1 MPDLDQGMVDAKQVK
16 VVVVDTLKNW
26 EIKDGIAFLRCVG
39 VKAADKVLDFGC
51 RVGHYSIPA
60 AFAVG
65 NTGRVYAVD
74 KLQQPLNRLKE
85 KANRLGLK
93 NIETIKT
100 SGQIDLA
107 LVDRVLDVIL
117 LYDVL
122 HYMGHS
128 ERKRLYGEC
137 LRILDNDGLLSVYPK
152 HTIED
157 GASKE
162 FRGVSVADVIHEIE
176 KSGFHF
182 LRRYCDVLS
191 HDDDLNQGCVLNF
204 AKKVR
209 RTCKRLRSPE

>member
-1 MPDLDQGMVDAKQVK
+1 MLDSNKGMIGVKQVR
-16 VVVVDTLKNW
+16 VTVVDTLKNW
-26 EIKDGIAFLRCVG
+26 EIKDGIAFLRCIG

-65 NTGRVYAVD
+65 NIGRVYAVD
-74 KLQQPLNRLKE
+74 KLQQPLNKLNE

-100 SGQIDLA
+100 SGQTDLTF
-107 LVDRVLDVIL
+107 VDKVVDVIL

-122 HYMGHS
+122 HYIRQS
-128 ERKRLYGEC
+128 ERKRLYDGC

-157 GASKE
+157 GANKE
-162 FRGVSVADVIHEIE
+162 FRGVSVADIIHEIE

-191 HDDDLNQGCVLNF
+191 HDDDLNQGCVFNF
-204 AKKVR
+204 AKKAR
-209 RTCKRLRSPE
+209 RT

>member
-1 MPDLDQGMVDAKQVK
+1 MIGVRQVK
-16 VVVVDTLKNW
+16 VVLVDTYKNW
-26 EIKDGIAFLRCVG
+26 EIKDGVGFLRCVG
-39 VKAADKVLDFGC
+39 VKTADKVLDFGC

-65 NTGRVYAVD
+65 NTGRVYAID
-74 KLQQPLNRLKE
+74 KLQQPLDKLKQ

-100 SGQIDLA
+100 SGQIDLTFI
-107 LVDRVLDVIL
+107 DRIVDVIL

-122 HYMGHS
+122 HYIGQS

-162 FRGVSVADVIHEIE
+162 FRGVSVADLIHEIE
-176 KSGFHF
+176 KSDFHF

-191 HDDDLNQGCVLNF
+191 HDDDLNRGCVLNF
-204 AKKVR
+204 AKKAR
-209 RTCKRLRSPE
+209 RT